1 MREIASYLDLHDELR
16 EIDRCMDRFLR
27 DSIQRLDSLAVDS
40 LAAGGEARAVCEA
53 NLCVRRAQCDVLM
66 AFSRIAEAAGSAGDD
81 AE

>member
-1 MREIASYLDLHDELR
+1 MREIASYEDLHDELK
-16 EIDRCMDRFLR
+16 EIDRCMGRFLR
-27 DSIQRLDSLAVDS
+27 DSIQMLDS

-66 AFSRIAEAAGSAGDD
+66 ASSHIAEADRRAGGD